1 MARGDISVR
10 WELTFQGLLPREVR
24 GNQYLGNHVGGRG
37 GDMEAKFHILCSNK
51 LVFVFLFLQNI
62 HISVSVPIKNFN

>member
-24 GNQYLGNHVGGRG
+24 GNQYLGNHVVGRG
-37 GDMEAKFHILCSNK
+37 GDMEVRNGQKRREAEN
-51 LVFVFLFLQNI
+51 
-62 HISVSVPIKNFN
+62 

>member
-37 GDMEAKFHILCSNK
+37 GDMEVSNGQK
-51 LVFVFLFLQNI
+51 RREAEN
-62 HISVSVPIKNFN
+62 